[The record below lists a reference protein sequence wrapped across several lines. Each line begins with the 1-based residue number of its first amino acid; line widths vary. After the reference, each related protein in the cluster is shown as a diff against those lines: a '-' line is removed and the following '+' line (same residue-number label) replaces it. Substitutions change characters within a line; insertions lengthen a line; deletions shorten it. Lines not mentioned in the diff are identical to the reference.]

1 MSGGSS
7 STSRRR
13 KWLVAQ
19 PEAYSGLGRRYSGPA
34 LRARWPGCKGMH
46 GTEAGAVPGRWLRIG
61 QLATF
66 KRDAWP
72 EQRATNAAESGDGT
86 GGVFSTCFPAVSYQI
101 V

>member
-19 PEAYSGLGRRYSGPA
+19 PDAYSGAGRRYSGPA
-34 LRARWPGCKGMH
+34 LH